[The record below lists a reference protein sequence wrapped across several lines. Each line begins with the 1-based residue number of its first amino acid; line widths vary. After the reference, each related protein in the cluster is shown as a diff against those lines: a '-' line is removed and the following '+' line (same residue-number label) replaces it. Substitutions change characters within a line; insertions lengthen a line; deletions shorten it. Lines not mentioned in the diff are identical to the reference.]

1 MKKYFVILFIFLII
15 NIFMLIFFGQPTDQ
29 MKFIEN
35 YLMLIFLEVPIYG
48 TLILYEVRKREDN
61 KKW

>member
-15 NIFMLIFFGQPTDQ
+15 NIFMLSFFGQPTDQ

-48 TLILYEVRKREDN
+48 TLILYEVRKRENN
-61 KKW
+61 KK

>member
-1 MKKYFVILFIFLII
+1 
-15 NIFMLIFFGQPTDQ
+15 

-61 KKW
+61 KK

>member
-1 MKKYFVILFIFLII
+1 
-15 NIFMLIFFGQPTDQ
+15 MLSFFGQPTDQ

-48 TLILYEVRKREDN
+48 TLILYEVRKRENN
-61 KKW
+61 KK